1 MIEEPLRDN
10 RGFIDSREHKC
21 VCVILYGE
29 QSPSLFPTSEQ
40 ESSPRMHMDRG
51 GVEVEEARQ
60 TRTKKSFDLQA
71 DKERNEYEVMRT
83 VLRDWCGSFAKGRAK
98 HSHGCP
104 TK

>member
-10 RGFIDSREHKC
+10 RGFIESREHEC

-29 QSPSLFPTSEQ
+29 KSPSLFPTSEQ

-60 TRTKKSFDLQA
+60 TRTKRASIFTT
-71 DKERNEYEVMRT
+71 DKERDEYEVMRT
-83 VLRDWCGSFAKGRAK
+83 VLRD
-98 HSHGCP
+98 
-104 TK
+104 